1 MFKCNKIYAVSALT
15 LTLTL
20 AAAMPAQAE
29 FVLDSFNYD
38 TSLSVD
44 TVGDIATSG
53 LLTGVTNT
61 VPAGDVT
68 YTLEMTSD
76 SNPAPSGVVNADAVM
91 SAGQLFYS
99 EASQTNAELLLE
111 YSDFDGPVLD
121 LTSKG
126 ESFYF
131 DIDFAD
137 AGFDI
142 LITVATLTGT
152 AQATLNILQ
161 SITGE
166 ILYLSFASFVD
177 IVGISDFS
185 QVATISALISNST
198 EGTDFT
204 LNETGVVPE
213 PSVLALLGLGLIG
226 LGLRRRKLV

>member
-1 MFKCNKIYAVSALT
+1 MLRIKSLIAASALT
-15 LTLTL
+15 L
-20 AAAMPAQAE
+20 AVAMPAQAS
-29 FVLDSFNYD
+29 FVLDSFDYN

-44 TVGDIATSG
+44 GVGDIDTSG

-61 VPAGDVT
+61 NPAGDVT
-68 YTLEMTSD
+68 YTLEMVSD
-76 SNPAPSGVVNADAVM
+76 SNGSTNGGVNADAVM
-91 SAGQLFYS
+91 GSGQLFYS

-121 LTSKG
+121 LTAEG
-126 ESFYF
+126 EAFYF

-161 SITGE
+161 NVSGE

-177 IVGISDFS
+177 ILGVADFS
-185 QVATISALISNST
+185 QVAGISAFISNSS

-213 PSVLALLGLGLIG
+213 PSVLALLGIGLIG

>member
-1 MFKCNKIYAVSALT
+1 MLRIKKLIAVSA
-15 LTLTL
+15 LTL
-20 AAAMPAQAE
+20 AAAMPAQAG
-29 FVLDSFNYD
+29 FVLDSFNYN
-38 TSLSVD
+38 TSLAVD
-44 TVGDIATSG
+44 GVGDIATSG
-53 LLTGVTNT
+53 LLSGVTNT
-61 VPAGDVT
+61 DPAGDVT
-68 YTLEMTSD
+68 YTLTMTSD
-76 SNPAPSGVVNADAVM
+76 SNTSPNGGVTADAVM
-91 SAGQLFYS
+91 SSGQLFYS
-99 EASQTNAELLLE
+99 EASQTNAELLLQ
-111 YSDFDGPVLD
+111 YSDTDGPVLD

-126 ESFYF
+126 DSFYF

-152 AQATLNILQ
+152 AEATLNILQ

-177 IVGISDFS
+177 ILGTADFS
-185 QVATISALISNST
+185 QVASISAFISNSS

-213 PSVLALLGLGLIG
+213 PSALALLGLGLLG